1 MSRVSLVTGGSRGIG
16 RAICLAL
23 GSKGYR
29 VAVNYARRAD
39 AAGEVVQSILSGGGQ
54 AVAVGADVS
63 DEKEVGELFATVAE
77 HFGPVE
83 VLVNNAGIRR
93 DRLLIRM
100 VADDWDEVLA
110 VNLRSA
116 YLCTR
121 AALRGMLRARF
132 GRIISISSAAGLAGN
147 EGQANYAAAK
157 AGLIGFTKSVAR
169 EMGSRGITANVVA
182 PGFIGTDLT
191 ADLGE
196 NRRERAMSR
205 IALGRFGM
213 PEEVASMVGYLA
225 SDDASYVTGQV
236 IGVDGG
242 LAL

>member
-1 MSRVSLVTGGSRGIG
+1 MSRVALVTGGSRGIG

-23 GSKGYR
+23 GSRGYR

-39 AAGEVVQSILSGGGQ
+39 AAGEVVKTIISQGGQ

-63 DEKEVGELFATVAE
+63 DEKEVQELFGTVVE
-77 HFGPVE
+77 QLGPVE
-83 VLVNNAGIRR
+83 VLVNNSGIRR
-93 DRLLIRM
+93 DRLLVRM
-100 VADDWDEVLA
+100 EADAWDEVLG

-121 AALRGMLRARF
+121 VALRGMMRARF
-132 GRIISISSAAGLAGN
+132 GRIISIGSAAGLAGN

-157 AGLIGFTKSVAR
+157 AGLIGFTRSVAR

-182 PGFIGTDLT
+182 PGFISTELT

-196 NRRERAMSR
+196 KMRARAAAR

-242 LAL
+242 LTL

>member
-1 MSRVSLVTGGSRGIG
+1 MSRVTLVTGGSRGIG

-23 GSKGYR
+23 GSRGYR

-39 AAGEVVQSILSGGGQ
+39 AAGEVVESIVSEGGQ

-63 DEKEVGELFATVAE
+63 DEKDVRELFEAVAE
-77 HFGPVE
+77 QFGPVE

-100 VADDWDEVLA
+100 GADDWDEVLA

-121 AALRGMLRARF
+121 VALRGMLRARF

-182 PGFIGTDLT
+182 PGFISTELT

-196 NRRERAMSR
+196 NLRERATSR

>member
-1 MSRVSLVTGGSRGIG
+1 MSRVTLVTGGSRGIG

-23 GSKGYR
+23 GSRGYR

-39 AAGEVVQSILSGGGQ
+39 AAGEVVESIVSEGGQ

-63 DEKEVGELFATVAE
+63 DEKDVRELFEAVGEQ
-77 HFGPVE
+77 FGPVE

-100 VADDWDEVLA
+100 GADDWDEVLA

-121 AALRGMLRARF
+121 VALRGMLRARF

-157 AGLIGFTKSVAR
+157 AGLIGFSKSVAR

-182 PGFIGTDLT
+182 PGFISTELT

-196 NRRERAMSR
+196 NLRERATSR